1 MTNFLDKEFFFSM
14 IVQKPQVWPEW
25 PPVWGQRGS
34 SLWFR
39 EWRRRRSLWSVW
51 AAEGEEELASCR
63 IWTCR
68 CFQALFATTRES
80 PKLRVRVP
88 VWRWAT
94 QSSSYMKLWEAPGT
108 TRAKSSPN
116 RSSSCRLAGS
126 TLIITSRSNSQSLC
140 SRSGEESFKGNISC
154 WLSSHGSEL
163 NKWNGKNVFLF
174 SLGQRWRTVNMKM
187 WSRWSMTSIRCSK
200 MQNATTCLTQASTS
214 GPSGCSRSCR

>member
-1 MTNFLDKEFFFSM
+1 MANMTHFLDKDSFFFFHDCSETAGLARMTACLGSAWLFTMVQRVKTTPFSLVSM
-14 IVQKPQVWPEW
+14 SCWRW
-25 PPVWGQRGS
+25 RGTR
-34 SLWFR
+34 LP
-39 EWRRRRSLWSVW
+39 
-51 AAEGEEELASCR
+51 SCR

-108 TRAKSSPN
+108 TRAKSSLN

-140 SRSGEESFKGNISC
+140 SRSGEESFKGNISY

-163 NKWNGKNVFLF
+163 NKWNGK
-174 SLGQRWRTVNMKM
+174 KM
-187 WSRWSMTSIRCSK
+187 CSYF
-200 MQNATTCLTQASTS
+200 
-214 GPSGCSRSCR
+214 R